1 VEFTNQKKYMHQ
13 QRFGCNHVDLN
24 QQRDLSTMGFNQPGE
39 LTIQQPPESRNHGRG
54 PTHGTI
60 WRVFNI
66 MYVGGGIEQFQI
78 YWPQNFA
85 NQKWIVKPCQAPI
98 LDSTASILDDF

>member
-1 VEFTNQKKYMHQ
+1 MHQ

-66 MYVGGGIEQFQI
+66 MYVGGGIEHFQI